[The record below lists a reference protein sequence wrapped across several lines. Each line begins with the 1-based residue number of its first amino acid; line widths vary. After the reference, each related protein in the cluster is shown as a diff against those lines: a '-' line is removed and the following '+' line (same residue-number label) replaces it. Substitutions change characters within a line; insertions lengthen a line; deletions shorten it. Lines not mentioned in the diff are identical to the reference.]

1 MASTGRTATTRA
13 MGKGSTQFQ
22 HLVQT
27 EVPTRLLE
35 GWLERWA
42 AHHDLGI
49 SPRVRLRPWKA
60 GSEILELGILDG
72 GEKPAGKALANI
84 IFTVLRDRRG
94 RSILSVRDQNTHAP
108 EMRRKRL
115 MTLVHLFLILRYEV
129 TSVHYLTPTDDNRYQ
144 TVRMRHQG
152 LFASVTDEVGEIIVA
167 DVDAATVATLTDD
180 PEELGK
186 LISRARP
193 GSPER
198 SEI

>member
-1 MASTGRTATTRA
+1 M
-13 MGKGSTQFQ
+13 
-22 HLVQT
+22 
-27 EVPTRLLE
+27 
-35 GWLERWA
+35 
-42 AHHDLGI
+42 
-49 SPRVRLRPWKA
+49 
-60 GSEILELGILDG
+60 
-72 GEKPAGKALANI
+72 
-84 IFTVLRDRRG
+84 LRDRRG
-94 RSILSVRDQNTHAP
+94 RSILSVRDQNTLAP

-144 TVRMRHQG
+144 TVRMCHQG

-180 PEELGK
+180 PEELGR

-193 GSPER
+193 ASSAR